1 MMTKIL
7 SELSKTT
14 WAAYVFYPLALMG
27 TLLYI
32 VAEVQGAFG
41 PLGAAYPWYL
51 AMLIAGCVLW
61 ERMKPLRQEWS
72 MTARSFLIRDL
83 PMLIVNGATTAG
95 TIWVVTALAQA
106 SPALPWVRVGS
117 PWWLQAL
124 AALVVSDFLNYWLH
138 RYSHEGKGLVARFLW
153 RSHSLHHLPEGVYVM
168 MHVAAHPFNAAMV
181 RVILILPAIALG
193 LSPEAVFAASVLGG
207 FQGLVSHFNVDSRAG
222 VFNRILV
229 GTELHRLHHSAD
241 LAQAKNYA
249 AFFSVWD
256 QLFGTYVPA
265 QSVIERLG
273 VTDRNEYPAD
283 RQWLQLLL
291 LPFKTK

>member
-1 MMTKIL
+1 MTNTL
-7 SELSKTT
+7 WNFFNKTWT
-14 WAAYVFYPLALMG
+14 TYVFYPFVLTC

-32 VAEVQGAFG
+32 FAEVQGAFG
-41 PLGAAYPWYL
+41 ALGAAYPAYL
-51 AMLIAGCVLW
+51 VLLIAGCVVL
-61 ERMKPLRQEWS
+61 ERIKPLRKEWS

-106 SPALPWVRVGS
+106 NPTLPWVRMDS
-117 PWWLQAL
+117 PRWLQAL
-124 AALVVSDFLNYWLH
+124 VALAVSDFLNYWLH
-138 RYSHEGKGLVARFLW
+138 RYAHEGKGLIARFLW

-168 MHVAAHPFNAAMV
+168 MHVAAHPLNAAMV
-181 RVILILPAIALG
+181 RIILMLPAIALG
-193 LSPEAVFAASVLGG
+193 LSPEAVFAASVLSG
-207 FQGLVSHFNVDSRAG
+207 FQGLVSHFNMDSRAG

-241 LAQAKNYA
+241 LVQAKNYA

-265 QSVIERLG
+265 QSVIERIG
-273 VTDRNEYPAD
+273 VKDRNEYPAD
-283 RQWLQLLL
+283 RQWLQLLM
-291 LPFKTK
+291 LPFRKK